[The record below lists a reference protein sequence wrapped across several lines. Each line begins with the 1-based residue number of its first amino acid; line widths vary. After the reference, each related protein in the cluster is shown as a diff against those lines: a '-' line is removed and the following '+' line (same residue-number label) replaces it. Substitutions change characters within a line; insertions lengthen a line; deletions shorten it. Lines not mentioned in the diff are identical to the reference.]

1 MSELIS
7 QACGNSSSQILL
19 EITEKE
25 KRCFSPELFTHEEQR
40 WGRREQEDRRCCA
53 DSTAIRHPNDPLAEC
68 PVSDLVMILKEGDKC
83 SRRQALGGFTTRFA
97 IPVERNLALVP

>member
-7 QACGNSSSQILL
+7 PARGNSSSQVLL

-40 WGRREQEDRRCCA
+40 WGRREQEYRRRRA
-53 DSTAIRHPNDPLAEC
+53 YRTVIRDLNDPLAEC
-68 PVSDLVMILKEGDKC
+68 PVSDLVMILKERDKC
-83 SRRQALGGFTTRFA
+83 SRRQALGGFTTGFA
-97 IPVERNLALVP
+97 IPVER